1 MRKLM
6 KNNKITPIIYKEF
19 GTMFDNSDIKN
30 AQKISCDV
38 FSHFN
43 LSDEDKGF
51 LSNFIFKTEGSSVSN
66 GVLNIASRKKISLIC
81 GDFVRLNIIQN
92 ENHHLLLGKNKG
104 IKMIVVATSPRSSQK
119 FELNFHSNI
128 NLVELYKSLTFFNNL
143 YKAEIGGKFKTNK
156 QFANVY
162 DIYLNFVD
170 ALNQGNCNDIIEMQ
184 NYLQMWV
191 ENVNKKDMESWNKIY
206 IHNANWA
213 ILFGLFSKEII
224 NVSLFNKYSKLVPKL
239 AVENLRSRLVEEIK
253 LRKD

>member
-1 MRKLM
+1 
-6 KNNKITPIIYKEF
+6 
-19 GTMFDNSDIKN
+19 
-30 AQKISCDV
+30 
-38 FSHFN
+38 
-43 LSDEDKGF
+43 
-51 LSNFIFKTEGSSVSN
+51 
-66 GVLNIASRKKISLIC
+66 
-81 GDFVRLNIIQN
+81 
-92 ENHHLLLGKNKG
+92 
-104 IKMIVVATSPRSSQK
+104 MIVVATSPRSSQK

-128 NLVELYKSLTFFNNL
+128 NLVELYKSLTFFNSL

-170 ALNQGNCNDIIEMQ
+170 ALNQGKCNDIIEMQ

-191 ENVNKKDMESWNKIY
+191 EDVNKKNMESWNKTY
-206 IHNANWA
+206 VHNANWT